1 MRKRTF
7 LSIVAAMPAFGG
19 TTFDTLP
26 IGIGD
31 PTETV
36 LLVPREEKVKFAAAG
51 DDYSCFYK
59 GEKFSLGA
67 TLDGKTCRLMEIKS
81 GKLLSKVSVPQWVKG
96 E

>member
-19 TTFDTLP
+19 TTFDTFP

-36 LLVPREEKVKFAAAG
+36 LLVPREEQVKPAATG
-51 DDYSCFYK
+51 DNYSCFYK

-81 GKLLSKVSVPQWVKG
+81 SKLLSKVSVPQWVKG
-96 E
+96 K